1 MPVILILIGFSLIIY
16 SYISMKKTKKLYIS
30 DDKKDDNSFQSILRE
45 NERDLSDYKFELG
58 VLRKDIGESLNELQQ
73 EILDIKKALN
83 LFDEKDLMN
92 EDVDDAKVPNSIN
105 ENYYKESNKTLNIRE
120 LLEEGL
126 TDEEISEKLSV
137 AKGEILLVKGLYM
150 QQLKD

>member
-83 LFDEKDLMN
+83 LFDEKDLIN
-92 EDVDDAKVPNSIN
+92 EDIDDTKVQNSIN
-105 ENYYKESNKTLNIRE
+105 ENYYKESSKTLNIRE

-137 AKGEILLVKGLYM
+137 AKGEILLVKGLYK
-150 QQLKD
+150 QQLKN